1 MKVGAVIIARYNS
14 SRLYGKVL
22 KPLHGIPAIE
32 HTYNRLRKLLPT
44 ENIVLATSEES
55 TDDPIA
61 EFAAKNNWNC
71 FRGSLEN
78 AAQRFLQ
85 AGASQ
90 NFDYLIRTNGDNIFI
105 DLDCMSEMIAEAK
118 SGTYDFLSN
127 VKDRTYPKGMSIE
140 IVRRSFY
147 AEHFDKINA
156 SAEYREHVTLAL
168 YQNDWGSTKYSYNT
182 TIDNIQGI
190 QLALDT
196 AEDFEHIDQMI
207 TILGE
212 KYENY
217 NLQDIKNAY
226 EQLER

>member
-22 KPLHGIPAIE
+22 KPLQGIPAIE
-32 HTYNRLRKLLPT
+32 HTYNRLRKILPA
-44 ENIVLATSEES
+44 EEIVLATSVES

-61 EFAAKNNWNC
+61 EFAANKNWNC

-78 AAQRFLQ
+78 AAERFLQ
-85 AGASQ
+85 AGISQ
-90 NFDYLIRTNGDNIFI
+90 NFDFLIRTNGDNIFI

-118 SGTYDFLSN
+118 SGAYDFLSN
-127 VKDRTYPKGMSIE
+127 VKDRSYPKGMSVE

-156 SAEYREHVTLAL
+156 SADYREHVTLAL
-168 YQNDWGSTKYSYNT
+168 YQNEWGNTKYFYNT
-182 TIDNIQGI
+182 QVNNIQGI

-196 AEDFEHIDQMI
+196 VEDFEHIDQMI

-217 NLQDIKNAY
+217 NLHDIKEAY
-226 EQLER
+226 EQLDR